1 MRDIEVAATNVYAF
15 IAFCWFL
22 FLMAY
27 DANTG
32 AEGLAWLVCLPINM
46 FLATIWPISMILQ
59 WVML

>member
-1 MRDIEVAATNVYAF
+1 MRDIEIAATNFYSF

-27 DANTG
+27 DSTTG